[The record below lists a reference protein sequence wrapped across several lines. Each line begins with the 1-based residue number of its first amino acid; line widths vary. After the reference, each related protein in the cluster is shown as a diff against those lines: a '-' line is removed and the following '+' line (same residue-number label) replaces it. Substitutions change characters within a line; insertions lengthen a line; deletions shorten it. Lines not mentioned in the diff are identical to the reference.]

1 MGMGASQT
9 HKGNKIGTEA
19 GASTSPTRSPR
30 VIGALW
36 KLLATR
42 QKVILILVSIGNTG
56 AAVSVVLPSV
66 IIGDIV
72 SKLTIDPAASI
83 VGDIALL
90 CSLLALFVI
99 LKVAVHIS
107 LHSVLP
113 RIEADLREAQ
123 LERALKTPVETGGG
137 DSQYAAE
144 LNSLMGKGAKAGG
157 DSVKIAFNDL
167 MPAVMQAVVAAIT
180 AFSSRWEIGLIL
192 LLSGI
197 VSMSLTQFQLSNQG
211 GVRLRI
217 NKAKSRL
224 DGVMTELLRGK
235 PVIRTLNAADAESH
249 RVGRRALELSSVE
262 VRHHKVMGLF
272 DAAKTSSESIFSVVV
287 LIVAAGFVASGANPG
302 SVLTLYLLFTQFA
315 TPLQDIHRIRDE
327 LNESNLQL
335 YEVFRI
341 LRQPLDQLF
350 TRSASRDKVTGA
362 DVDFDGVSV
371 TYGDGTRA
379 VRNVSLRVP
388 EGSFLGICGPAG
400 CGKSTLIKALVGIL
414 PVSGGKITVG
424 GVAISDMNAD
434 QLASTIAYVSQ
445 DPYTVSGTVRA
456 NLRLG
461 QSADITDERL
471 TGMLETVGLFDEL
484 KDGLET
490 TVGEDGDG
498 LSGGQKQRLVLAR
511 ILLRPAEVIVLDEAT
526 SALDNLNEE
535 HFMKALLSSGRTVI
549 SIAHRLSTLRKADEI
564 VVMKDGH
571 IDQEGTFSSLDER
584 AGLFHE
590 LLHAGELT

>member
-1 MGMGASQT
+1 M
-9 HKGNKIGTEA
+9 
-19 GASTSPTRSPR
+19 
-30 VIGALW
+30 
-36 KLLATR
+36 
-42 QKVILILVSIGNTG
+42 SIGNTG

-224 DGVMTELLRGK
+224 DGVMIELLRGK